1 MKDKGVI
8 SEKEKLSNRV
18 KQIAKS
24 CKSLNE
30 LASKLESKS
39 LEPYYRNRKLTGV
52 WLGNRKYRL
61 TTLGVGK
68 KHLKELTREQ
78 RRLDELQSREK
89 GYHRDL
95 ELEQ

>member
-8 SEKEKLSNRV
+8 SEKEKLSTKV
-18 KQIAKS
+18 KLIAKS

-68 KHLKELTREQ
+68 ELTREQ
-78 RRLDELQSREK
+78 KRLDELLSHKK